1 MIEPMTD
8 EETKRTIEKAKA
20 NRFNEYGNY
29 GENNGPVGETKE
41 EPVME
46 VDLYGNK
53 FWYLNDKLHREDG
66 PAIEYANGTKCWY
79 LDGKLHREGGPA
91 VEWADGDKYWYLN
104 GKRHREDGP
113 AIEYANGTKC
123 WYLDGKLHREDG
135 PAVECT
141 NGDKRWYLN
150 GKLLTEEAVMGETK
164 EVNYVEFVESMIIT
178 EGRDRLVENTLGLVG
193 EAGEVAEKI
202 KKVIRD
208 GSADRKAIQK
218 ELGDVIFY
226 WYAMHGALKLDP
238 EETIKMN
245 MEKLTSRKER
255 GVIQGS
261 GDER

>member
-1 MIEPMTD
+1 MIRPMTD
-8 EETKRTIEKAKA
+8 EEAKRAIEKAKA

-41 EPVME
+41 EPTME
-46 VDLYGNK
+46 VSDSGTK
-53 FWYLNDKLHREDG
+53 SWWLNGELHREDG
-66 PAIEYANGTKCWY
+66 PAM
-79 LDGKLHREGGPA
+79 
-91 VEWADGDKYWYLN
+91 EWADGDKYWWLN
-104 GKRHREDGP
+104 GLPVTE
-113 AIEYANGTKC
+113 EEVMGTK
-123 WYLDGKLHREDG
+123 K
-135 PAVECT
+135 
-141 NGDKRWYLN
+141 
-150 GKLLTEEAVMGETK
+150 
-164 EVNYVEFVESMIIT
+164 VNYAEFVESMIIT

-208 GSADRKAIQK
+208 GNTDLSVIQK

-245 MEKLTSRKER
+245 MEKLTSRNER

-261 GDER
+261 GDDR